1 MYVRGVSEF
10 CTLAHYH
17 NFSIFNNFFSCVT
30 YLFCFCVKTENNWY
44 KPHDK
49 ISFFFYSRTCRV
61 RKREVRPLINF
72 TLTDSPPLL
81 LIIQPTLFHSQTT
94 GSLHTNRNT
103 FATRTGLT
111 VCVCVFRKASQ
122 NSALFQLTISPYYI
136 FSFYRNLIKLY
147 FTGDH
152 LP

>member
-1 MYVRGVSEF
+1 MSFVLWR
-10 CTLAHYH
+10 TTI
-17 NFSIFNNFFSCVT
+17 IF
-30 YLFCFCVKTENNWY
+30 LFLTISFRVLHICFVFVLKQKTIGTNHTT
-44 KPHDK
+44 KFP
-49 ISFFFYSRTCRV
+49 FFFYSRTCRV
-61 RKREVRPLINF
+61 REREVRPLINF
-72 TLTDSPPLL
+72 TLIDSPPLL